1 MKVPTSQASS
11 VAASFLLK
19 LRMALTS
26 RRWMMMLLLMMMIMM
41 LVIMKIFNFSVQVV
55 FRLWEQYMPAHS
67 VNN

>member
-26 RRWMMMLLLMMMIMM
+26 RRWMMLLLLMMMIMM
-41 LVIMKIFNFSVQVV
+41 IFNFSVQVV
-55 FRLWEQYMPAHS
+55 FRLWEQYMPAS
-67 VNN
+67 E